1 MNIAGVGPTM
11 IPEEVAKRCS
21 MMSLT
26 FGKKYGKTFC
36 WVYFITYLTSASSSQ
51 PGECACPDLEKEDGG
66 WRMEDGGWRIRLCIY
81 TSKSFSFLPPFHS
94 IEISK
99 EDTRPG
105 LIANERAFNILY
117 DGIRNGKPFVLY
129 VRKKAKATLR

>member
-1 MNIAGVGPTM
+1 MEKHSVGFTLLLISHLLVVPNQENVRVL
-11 IPEEVAKRCS
+11 IWRR
-21 MMSLT
+21 
-26 FGKKYGKTFC
+26 
-36 WVYFITYLTSASSSQ
+36 
-51 PGECACPDLEKEDGG
+51 
-66 WRMEDGGWRIRLCIY
+66 RMEDGGWRIRLCIY

>member
-1 MNIAGVGPTM
+1 MWLAFLGPPPHHYGAEFHAKVRSSAGNP
-11 IPEEVAKRCS
+11 
-21 MMSLT
+21 
-26 FGKKYGKTFC
+26 
-36 WVYFITYLTSASSSQ
+36 Q
-51 PGECACPDLEKEDGG
+51 PGECVCPDLDKEGITA
-66 WRMEDGGWRIRLCIY
+66 RIPKRL
-81 TSKSFSFLPPFHS
+81 FSFWPPFHS